1 MQVAARTKRRLL
13 ADTAQMMSPFESICF
28 NSTTTNTFFVENS
41 GPDDDF
47 PPTCFLKAF
56 DSIVSVVL
64 HPYVKTVFEES
75 SQVVITASEHLKFRE
90 SEYLVVL
97 GARPAGRDDQIM
109 TSVPK
114 NEFSDTLTKKKKI
127 EEIHVK
133 LSQLSETKASYKNF
147 ISCTIVEKRMR
158 PYKDGSGRMLILV
171 VKDDEDCVAEV
182 KAFKDSSSDFVEIIS
197 EGDRI
202 KLKDFQIK
210 KNDPAFQ
217 RYGSHGIVLK
227 KSSEVTYIL

>member
-1 MQVAARTKRRLL
+1 MQVAARTKRRLF
-13 ADTAQMMSPFESICF
+13 ADTAQMMTSFESICF
-28 NSTTTNTFFVENS
+28 HSTPTNIFFVENS

-56 DSIVSVVL
+56 DTTMRVVL
-64 HPYVKTVFEES
+64 HPYVKPVFKKT
-75 SQVVITASEHLKFRE
+75 SQVVITASEHLKYKE

-97 GARPAGRDDQIM
+97 GARPAGRDDKIM
-109 TSVPK
+109 TYVSK
-114 NEFSDTLTKKKKI
+114 EEFSDTLTKKKKI

-133 LSQLSETKASYKNF
+133 LSELAETKTSYKNF
-147 ISCTIVEKRMR
+147 IRCTIVEKRMR
-158 PYKDGSGRMLILV
+158 TYKDGSGTMLILV
-171 VKDDEDCVAEV
+171 VKDEEDCVAEV
-182 KAFKDSSSDFVEIIS
+182 KAFKDCSSCFDELIS

-217 RYGSHGIVLK
+217 KYGSHGIHLK